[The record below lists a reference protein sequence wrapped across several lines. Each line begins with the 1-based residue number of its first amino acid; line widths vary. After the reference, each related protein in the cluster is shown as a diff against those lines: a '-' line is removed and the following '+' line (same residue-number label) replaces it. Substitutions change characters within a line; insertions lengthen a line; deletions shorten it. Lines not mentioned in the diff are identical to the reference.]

1 MWLYHLNYYDSK
13 FGPLPNKSC
22 PVGGGKNIIAAM
34 RFIVAFLIA
43 MEVKRQQSAEK
54 SPGGF
59 STAIAGGACITAK

>member
-1 MWLYHLNYYDSK
+1 
-13 FGPLPNKSC
+13 
-22 PVGGGKNIIAAM
+22 M

-59 STAIAGGACITAK
+59 STAIAGGVACIPAK